1 MLQLT
6 TNPNSTFCGHGEG
19 KWLFIGG
26 PWDGRRLSVGT
37 VNVFTLPQPDL
48 MISGD
53 PVQAF
58 QYRRVVRF
66 SEDVFVYH
74 A

>member
-1 MLQLT
+1 MLELPT
-6 TNPNSTFCGHGEG
+6 GRNETFCGHGAG

-26 PWDGRRLSVGT
+26 PWDGRRLTVGT

-48 MISGD
+48 PNSS

-58 QYRRVVRF
+58 QYRRHIRF
-66 SEDVFVYH
+66 DEDVFIYH